1 MIFQICIVFHNEKKP
16 CTMKYLPGEAEE
28 VFHVLSKRKFYSPN
42 VICVFLHLFCTFFYL
57 FVFLSWIF

>member
-1 MIFQICIVFHNEKKP
+1 
-16 CTMKYLPGEAEE
+16 MKYLPGEAEE
-28 VFHVLSKRKFYSPN
+28 VFHVLSKRKIYSPN